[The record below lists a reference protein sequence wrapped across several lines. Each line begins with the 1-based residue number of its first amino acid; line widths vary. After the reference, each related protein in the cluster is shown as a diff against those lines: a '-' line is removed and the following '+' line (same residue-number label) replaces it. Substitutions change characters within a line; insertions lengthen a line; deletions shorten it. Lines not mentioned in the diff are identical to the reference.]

1 MLRSLWPIAFSGKP
15 QTPGTIVFNNRAT
28 AGDMQSGTDRRILAG
43 DMQSGGDA
51 RKTQD
56 TV

>member
-1 MLRSLWPIAFSGKP
+1 MLTALSPVIFSGKP
-15 QTPGTIVFNNRAT
+15 ATPGTIVFSNRAT
-28 AGDMQSGTDRRILAG
+28 AGDMQSGVDRRILAG

-51 RKTQD
+51 RKTQE